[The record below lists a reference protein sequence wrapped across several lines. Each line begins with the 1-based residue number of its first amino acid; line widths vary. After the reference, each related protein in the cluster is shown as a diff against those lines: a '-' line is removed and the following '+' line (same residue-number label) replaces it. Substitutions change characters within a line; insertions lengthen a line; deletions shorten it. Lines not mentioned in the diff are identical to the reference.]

1 MYLATIPI
9 ILFCHSIELCVIIPR
24 DWKMIA
30 IASAVSEGIN
40 IQPVEE
46 TGATTRPRCTTGA
59 GKSNEENCRKSD
71 NGNGMQRLMA
81 SNGEAKDWKRADW
94 LAGIG
99 RRVQR
104 DRNVNERSANRKPHT
119 YLPRKCSCLSFI
131 CQGRIDAL
139 SPISRRS
146 ALSSPIYSPV
156 LNEHRE
162 RWSTLPASANCVRV
176 NEPKEEKRVFCS
188 NLRCTCWESLYK
200 YWIFV

>member
-1 MYLATIPI
+1 MIKCMYLVTIPI
-9 ILFCHSIELCVIIPR
+9 ILFCHSIELCVIIIARDRGR

-59 GKSNEENCRKSD
+59 GKFNEENCRKND

-81 SNGEAKDWKRADW
+81 SNSEADW

-131 CQGRIDAL
+131 CQGRIDPLADQ
-139 SPISRRS
+139 
-146 ALSSPIYSPV
+146 SS
-156 LNEHRE
+156 
-162 RWSTLPASANCVRV
+162 
-176 NEPKEEKRVFCS
+176 
-188 NLRCTCWESLYK
+188 
-200 YWIFV
+200 